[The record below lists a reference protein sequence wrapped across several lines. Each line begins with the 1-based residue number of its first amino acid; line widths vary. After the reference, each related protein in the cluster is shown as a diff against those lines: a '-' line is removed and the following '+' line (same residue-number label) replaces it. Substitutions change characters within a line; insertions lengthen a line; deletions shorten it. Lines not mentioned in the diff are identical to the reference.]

1 MIVSPASD
9 KDIKAPFAIKV
20 EFQPHGGSKIN
31 AATVKVMYLKRPL
44 VDLTPRLKDAIS
56 ESGIEL
62 ADANAPAG
70 IHDIRIDVTDA
81 DGRTRSAL
89 MSFTVVK

>member
-1 MIVSPASD
+1 MSAA
-9 KDIKAPFAIKV
+9 KT
-20 EFQPHGGSKIN
+20 GGSKIN
-31 AATVKVMYLKRPL
+31 AATVKVMYLKSPL
-44 VDLTPRLKDAIS
+44 VDLTPRLKDAIT

-62 ADANAPAG
+62 TNANVPPG

-89 MSFTVVK
+89 MSFSVVK